1 MNENMNNI
9 INSNNFINW
18 FGNWKTG
25 KNCSQVVD
33 DNGYPLVVYHG
44 TENEFNEFKSEY
56 MGQTGTALGQGFYFT
71 SNEDD
76 AHGFGNIVKAFYLN
90 IRKPLSLDELTLTP
104 NEILNLIDA
113 IDKAQCE
120 NDPEFGYGILSDF
133 GDVDYEGRNKVLMT
147 AMRMLSDEDNDV
159 ELVGGLINASGD
171 YDLVVNILHKTLGF
185 DGVICRDRGVY
196 VAHRSNQ
203 IKRIDNINFNN
214 DSNNVNESK
223 KKIYITE
230 SQFNILKNIMK

>member
-1 MNENMNNI
+1 MNEI
-9 INSNNFINW
+9 INTNNFINW
-18 FGNWKTG
+18 FGDWKNG
-25 KNCSQVVD
+25 NNCSQVVD

-133 GDVDYEGRNKVLMT
+133 GDVDYEGRNTVLRNAT
-147 AMRMLSDEDNDV
+147 QMLLEEENDV

-171 YDLVVNILHKTLGF
+171 YDLVVNVLRKVLGF
-185 DGVICRDRGVY
+185 DGVICRERGVY
-196 VAHRSNQ
+196 VVHHSNQ
-203 IKRIDNINFNN
+203 VKRIDNINFNN